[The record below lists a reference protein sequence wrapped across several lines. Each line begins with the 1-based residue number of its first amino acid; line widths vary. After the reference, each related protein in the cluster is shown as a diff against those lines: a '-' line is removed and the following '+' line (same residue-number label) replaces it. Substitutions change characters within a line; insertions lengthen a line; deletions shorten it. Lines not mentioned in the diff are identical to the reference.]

1 MNMEN
6 KGFMMTKILSTALV
20 LATILTIISCQ
31 ESKKSYN
38 DNPKDTMPN
47 PVELIDKFSYMVG
60 STMGSN
66 FERDSL
72 YNVNYDYL
80 VQGIKDAI
88 AKKLKFS
95 KEEFDALNDTMS
107 KVLFQRQKNKTMRE
121 RKAAEDAKKEAYEFL
136 EKNKLVKG
144 VKTLPSGLQYMVL
157 KEGSGSS
164 PRPGDYIK
172 IHAIATPLNGKEIN
186 NTYKENK
193 PIKAQLK
200 EGMLLAWM
208 QSIPLMKIG
217 SKWRIWAPSELAFG
231 ERGMNDIPG
240 GKVIIFE
247 IELLDFQVEPY
258 PDMPQE

>member
-1 MNMEN
+1 MDMKYNGN
-6 KGFMMTKILSTALV
+6 NLIKILGGTFLLMFAFTLF
-20 LATILTIISCQ
+20 SCQ

-38 DNPKDTMPN
+38 NNPKDTLAN

-66 FERDSL
+66 FDRDSL

-80 VQGIKDAI
+80 VQGIKDAL
-88 AKKLKFS
+88 AKKLKFN
-95 KEEFDALNDTMS
+95 KEQFDAINDTMQ
-107 KVLFQRQKNKTMRE
+107 KVLFQKQKNKVMRE

-136 EKNKLVKG
+136 AKNKLEKD
-144 VKTLPSGLQYMVL
+144 VKTLPSGLQYKVI

-164 PRPGDYIK
+164 PKPGDYIT
-172 IHAIATPLNGKEIN
+172 INAVAYPLNGKEIS
-186 NTYKENK
+186 NTYKDKK

-217 SKWRIWAPSELAFG
+217 SKWKIWAPSELAFG

-240 GKVIIFE
+240 NKVMIFE
-247 IELLDFQVEPY
+247 IELLDFQIEPY